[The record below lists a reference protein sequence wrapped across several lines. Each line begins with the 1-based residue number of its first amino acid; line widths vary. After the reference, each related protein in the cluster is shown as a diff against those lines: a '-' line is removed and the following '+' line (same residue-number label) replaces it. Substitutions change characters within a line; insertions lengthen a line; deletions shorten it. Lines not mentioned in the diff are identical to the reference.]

1 MSRDNDIGERQTKPA
16 HEPSPIQQE
25 AARNS
30 STGPAG
36 TIHRYH
42 NEITA
47 DTLTKEG
54 GNRK

>member
-25 AARNS
+25 AVRNS

-47 DTLTKEG
+47 DTLPKEG